1 MASSGAERKEIIL
14 EAKNVSL
21 SFGPKIVLNDINVLV
36 RDVTRPGYLQGQVVA
51 FLGPSGIGKSQFSQ
65 YLAGMP
71 ESAATI
77 TGSITIKHPPQPVK
91 RGMVGMVDQHY
102 TLFRHR
108 KVWGNLMI
116 AGKRAKLSYR
126 ARRDLATSLLERFNF
141 NVDDVKKMYPRDLS
155 GGQRQRIAIIQQLMC
170 SENYLIMDEPF
181 SGLDIVVKEKAM
193 ELIKELS
200 LLDEM
205 NTIIVISHDIA
216 SALMIADM
224 VWLLGRE
231 RDADG
236 NILAQGATIK
246 REHQIDLIE
255 RDLCYDPEIR
265 NNPRFLD
272 LVREVEEKFRQ
283 L

>member
-1 MASSGAERKEIIL
+1 MASSGANRGQVIL
-14 EAKNVSL
+14 EASDVSL
-21 SFGPKIVLNDINVLV
+21 SFGPKVVLKDINVLV
-36 RDVTRPGYLQGQVVA
+36 RDVTRPGFKQGQVVA

-77 TGSITIKHPPQPVK
+77 SGKITVNNPPQPVE

-102 TLFRHR
+102 TLFNHR
-108 KVWGNLMI
+108 TVWGNLMV
-116 AGKRAKLSYR
+116 AGKQASLSYK
-126 ARRDLATSLLERFNF
+126 ARTELALGYLKRFHLE
-141 NVDDVKKMYPRDLS
+141 DVKKMRPNDLS

-170 SENYLIMDEPF
+170 SDHYLIMDEPF
-181 SGLDIVVKEKAM
+181 SGLDIVVKEEAM

-200 LLDEM
+200 LLDEL
-205 NTIIVISHDIA
+205 NTIIVISHDIP
-216 SALMIADM
+216 SALMIADT

-231 RDADG
+231 RDAEG

-255 RDLCYDPEIR
+255 RDLCYDPDIR
-265 NNPRFLD
+265 HNPRFLD
-272 LVREVEEKFRQ
+272 LVQEVEEVFRK

>member
-1 MASSGAERKEIIL
+1 MASSGAERKEVIL
-14 EAKNVSL
+14 ETKNVSL
-21 SFGPKIVLNDINVLV
+21 SFGPKRVLNDISVLV
-36 RDVTRPGYLQGQVVA
+36 KDVTRPGFKQGQVVA

-71 ESAATI
+71 ESAATV
-77 TGSITIKHPPQPVK
+77 TGSITINHPPQPVK

-102 TLFRHR
+102 TLFPHR
-108 KVWGNLMI
+108 TVWGNLMV
-116 AGKRAKLSYR
+116 AGKQAKLSYKVR
-126 ARRDLATSLLERFNF
+126 KEMATAYLERFHF
-141 NVDDVKKMYPRDLS
+141 KVDDVKKMHPDDLS

-170 SENYLIMDEPF
+170 SEHYLIMDEPF
-181 SGLDIVVKEKAM
+181 SGLDIVVKEEAM

-200 LLDEM
+200 LLDEL
-205 NTIIVISHDIA
+205 NTIIVISHDIP

-255 RDLCYDPEIR
+255 RDLCYDPDIR
-265 NNPRFLD
+265 HNPRFLD